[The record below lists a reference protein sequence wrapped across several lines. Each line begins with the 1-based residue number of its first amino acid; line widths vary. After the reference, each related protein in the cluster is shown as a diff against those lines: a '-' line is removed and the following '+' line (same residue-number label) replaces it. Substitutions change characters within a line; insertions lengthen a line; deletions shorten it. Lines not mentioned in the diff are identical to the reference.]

1 VYQYHFTD
9 WPDHGV
15 PYYILPVLTFI
26 KKSSKSNP
34 EFGGPIVVHCSAG
47 VGRTGTYIVIDA
59 MMKQIK
65 HKSTV
70 NIHTFLKHIRHQR
83 NYLVQTEEQFIF
95 IYDCILESIKSG
107 ETEMNEHN
115 YKSFL
120 NTLFHVTNEDGV
132 KLIDSQFE
140 LITEYKPKDYHVS
153 FAYLPFNLSK
163 NRSQHIVPVNNS
175 RVVLSRNPGLDG
187 GEYINA
193 SYLQGSSRQDEF
205 IVTQYPT
212 EETRSSFWQMV
223 WDNNSNIIVVL
234 NSDETEKCGFYWLP
248 LNETMKCDSFNV
260 ILKEE
265 NFDIDFVIRDFLLQ
279 SLDEDYEFNCR
290 MISASYWPDSCAPI
304 KSAFDLINKVRAFRT
319 LTVSTTNTNSAF
331 ANANLPPIIVH
342 DLNGGFRA
350 CAFCALYTFQD
361 LVQIEN
367 CVNVYELAKI
377 YHLKRPQ
384 IWANKKNIIFLYEA
398 VECLFDEMH
407 TNNQHQFKN
416 YLNMNIDSHLSN
428 MMSANYSNNF
438 SNPELN
444 GVNTYSSSLT
454 LLPNLVNEQNSNKI
468 QTVTLPAQQKTT
480 SNTRNSATTDAV
492 GSRLQNFNLIQKS
505 NRNSTNLTSE
515 DQKKTSEP
523 KTARTSFM
531 DLPRNMLPA
540 FLSTENSSDTKS
552 KEPRTSNSKRNVL
565 NSNYYYGT
573 KAYKLMNTM
582 RIKSVSFKRALFNQ
596 KLTTLNSNN
605 KQEQAVQE
613 VKVKQ
618 LSEHS
623 KQFEQKP
630 SMILASTPATSSV
643 ASSSSSTAETS
654 TESSIFTKKALS
666 PSHQIPVIINTNRPS
681 SPSSIIINNS
691 KCSSN
696 RNSTIISTQ
705 VTPIK
710 STSVSKEK
718 INL

>member
-59 MMKQIK
+59 MVKQINQR
-65 HKSTV
+65 STV

-120 NTLFHVTNEDGV
+120 NTLFHVANEDGV

-163 NRSQHIVPVNNS
+163 NRSQYIVPVNNS

-187 GEYINA
+187 AEYINA
-193 SYLQGSSRQDEF
+193 SYVQGSSRQDEF

-212 EETRSSFWQMV
+212 EETKSSFWQMV

-248 LNETMKCDSFNV
+248 MNESMKCDSFNV

-265 NFDIDFVIRDFLLQ
+265 NFDMDFVIRDFLLQ

-304 KSAFDLINKVRAFRT
+304 KTAFDLINKVRAFRT
-319 LTVSTTNTNSAF
+319 LTLSTTNTAF
-331 ANANLPPIIVH
+331 ASANLPPIIVH

-350 CAFCALYTFQD
+350 GAFCALYTFQD
-361 LVQIEN
+361 LIQIEN
-367 CVNVYELAKI
+367 CVNVYEIAKI

-398 VECLFDEMH
+398 AECLFDEMN
-407 TNNQHQFKN
+407 TNNQHQFKS

-428 MMSANYSNNF
+428 MMNANYSNNF

-444 GVNTYSSSLT
+444 AVNTYSSSLT
-454 LLPNLVNEQNSNKI
+454 LLPNSANAEQNSNQT
-468 QTVTLPAQQKTT
+468 QTVTLPTQQKAV
-480 SNTRNSATTDAV
+480 SNTRNNNTSNDTV
-492 GSRLQNFNLIQKS
+492 GTRLQNFNLKS
-505 NRNSTNLTSE
+505 NRNSKNLTNE
-515 DQKKTSEP
+515 EEKKPNEP
-523 KTARTSFM
+523 KSARTSIM
-531 DLPRNMLPA
+531 DLPRNMLPS
-540 FLSTENSSDTKS
+540 FLSNESSSGTKS
-552 KEPRTSNSKRNVL
+552 KESRTSNSKRNVL

-596 KLTTLNSNN
+596 KQTTLNSNN
-605 KQEQAVQE
+605 KQENDLE
-613 VKVKQ
+613 IKVKQ
-618 LSEHS
+618 PNEHS

-654 TESSIFTKKALS
+654 TESSVSTKKPLS
-666 PSHQIPVIINTNRPS
+666 PARQIPVMLNSNGPS
-681 SPSSIIINNS
+681 SPNSIIINNS

-718 INL
+718 LNL